1 MPGTIL
7 FFGRNASIM
16 ALVDLQMRSAGY
28 KTEGYMEEDDLR
40 RRLEQS
46 PVALLVLGG
55 GVEDGPREQLRR
67 YCQAKGIRLLEHFG
81 GPDRLLENMR
91 AALA

>member
-1 MPGTIL
+1 
-7 FFGRNASIM
+7 M

-28 KTEGYMEEDDLR
+28 KTEGYMEEDELR
-40 RRLEQS
+40 HRLEQS

-55 GVEDGPREQLRR
+55 GVEDGPREQLRD
-67 YCQAKGIRLLEHFG
+67 YCQEKGIRLLEHFG
-81 GPDRLLENMR
+81 GPDRLLENVR

>member
-1 MPGTIL
+1 
-7 FFGRNASIM
+7 M

-40 RRLEQS
+40 SRLEQS

-67 YCQAKGIRLLEHFG
+67 YCQAKGIRLLEHYG
-81 GPDRLLENMR
+81 GPDLLLENVR